1 MALSRWIAHPV
12 LRAAGLALL
21 AGALPP
27 PAGAQARAAAP
38 PAAEARPR
46 PYPVVESPAFRRA
59 VERGTRTRT
68 GRPGPRYWTQYA
80 QYALSARLDPATRRL
95 TGTGTVRYR
104 NRSPDTLATVA
115 VYLHPNLFAP
125 GAPRN
130 DPVPATGGVELARVA
145 AQGQAL
151 PAVGALDEAGTP
163 AYAVSGTVATLRLPR
178 PIEPGGSADFEFAW
192 NYVVPPDG
200 APRTGTDGEV
210 FFIAYWY
217 PQIAVYDDV
226 DGWFTDPYLGRAE
239 FYMGY
244 ADYDVSVT
252 VPQGWLVGST
262 GTLGNAA
269 EILTPQTLARLEAA
283 RGGAGVVHVVAAADR
298 GAGRA
303 TRTSP
308 DRRLTWRFQARG
320 VRDFAWGTSDR
331 YLWDATAAAAGDATG
346 DGRPDTA
353 AIHTFYRPEK
363 VAWAW
368 DRSAVYT
375 RHAVEFLSG
384 YLWPYP
390 YPQMTSMDGV
400 VSCSGMEYPMM
411 TCIGGQRD
419 TISLYSVT
427 AHETAHM
434 WFPMSVGSNE
444 RRYTWQDE
452 GLTRFNQAQAV
463 REFFHGPE
471 PERNVRERYLELAR
485 MGGRETYT
493 GEAELMRHGDLFPT
507 PLAFS
512 FGSYDKTATTLR
524 SLRGLLGEEVFVRAL
539 REYGRR
545 WTNRHPQP
553 YDLWN
558 TFEDV
563 SGRDLDWFWR
573 TWWFETW
580 TLDQAVAGVRAAGA
594 ETEITVADLG
604 MAPMPAR
611 LVVTRADGSTERV
624 EVPVEVWLGGARSQ
638 VVRVRSVPAVT
649 RVEIDPEEAFPDI
662 DRTNNRWTVSN

>member
-1 MALSRWIAHPV
+1 MAHSRSIARRA
-12 LRAAGLALL
+12 LRAAGIALL
-21 AGALPP
+21 AGVLPP
-27 PAGAQARAAAP
+27 PAGAQER

-46 PYPVVESPAFRRA
+46 PYPVAESPAFRRA

-80 QYALSARLDPATRRL
+80 HYALSARLDPATRRL

-125 GAPRN
+125 GAPRT
-130 DPVPATGGVELARVA
+130 DPVPATGGMELTRVA
-145 AQGQAL
+145 AQGRAL
-151 PAVGALDEAGTP
+151 REVGALDEAGTP

-178 PIEPGGSADFEFAW
+178 PIAPGDSADFEFAW
-192 NYVVPPDG
+192 SYVVPPDG
-200 APRTGTDGEV
+200 APRTGTDGETW
-210 FFIAYWY
+210 FIAYWY

-252 VPQGWLVGST
+252 VPQGWLVGAT
-262 GTLGNAA
+262 GTLRNAA
-269 EILTPQTLARLEAA
+269 EVLTPQTLARLDSA
-283 RGGAGVVHVVAAADR
+283 RRGAGVVHVVAAADR

-308 DRRLTWRFQARG
+308 DRRLTWRFQASG

-331 YLWDATAAAAGDATG
+331 YLWDAAAAVAGDATG
-346 DGRPDTA
+346 DGRPDTVA
-353 AIHTFYRPEK
+353 VHAFYRPEK

-375 RHAVEFLSG
+375 RHSVEFLSR

-411 TCIGGQRD
+411 SCIGGQRD

-444 RRYTWQDE
+444 RRFTWQDE

-463 REFFHGPE
+463 REFFHGPD
-471 PERNVRERYLELAR
+471 PERNVRARYLELAR
-485 MGGRETYT
+485 MGGRETHE

-507 PLAFS
+507 QLAFS
-512 FGSYDKTATTLR
+512 FGSYDKTATALR
-524 SLRGLLGEEVFVRAL
+524 SLRALLGEEVFVRAL

-545 WTNRHPQP
+545 WTGRHPQP

-563 SGRDLDWFWR
+563 AGRDLDWFWR
-573 TWWFETW
+573 TWWYETW
-580 TLDQAVAGVRAAGA
+580 TLDQAVAGVRVAGA
-594 ETEITVADLG
+594 DTEITVADLG

-638 VVRVRSVPAVT
+638 VVRVRSVPAVA
-649 RVEIDPEEAFPDI
+649 RVEIDPEEGFPDI
-662 DRTNNRWTVSN
+662 DRTNNVWRSRN